1 MPWWSTDSDRRV
13 IPSHVNDEHSGFRE
27 AHSELIRPHRPDSL
41 MASNE
46 VIVFRLIS
54 PVVVGCLGAFRIST
68 CTAVANEV
76 HEDDM
81 P

>member
-1 MPWWSTDSDRRV
+1 M
-13 IPSHVNDEHSGFRE
+13 
-27 AHSELIRPHRPDSL
+27 
-41 MASNE
+41 
-46 VIVFRLIS
+46 FRLIS

-81 P
+81 PWPIKHSLMKRAPRRQGLQKDWAERCR